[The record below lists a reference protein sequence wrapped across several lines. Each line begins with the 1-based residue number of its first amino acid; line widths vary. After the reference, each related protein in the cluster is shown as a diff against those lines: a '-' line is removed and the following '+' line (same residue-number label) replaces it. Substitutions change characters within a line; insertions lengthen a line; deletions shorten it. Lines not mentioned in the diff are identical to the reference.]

1 MPSLKII
8 LISLLSS
15 MAWLSAGCDE
25 YEREQLREAA
35 DDVGSAAGHV
45 GNATGSTFD
54 RARSGTAD
62 ALRNLGDK
70 IDANNDRVNQEVDQI
85 Q

>member
-1 MPSLKII
+1 MSSLKVA
-8 LISLLSS
+8 LIAVLPVV
-15 MAWLSAGCDE
+15 AVLSAGCDE
-25 YEREQLREAA
+25 YERDQLRQAA
-35 DDVGSAAGHV
+35 DDAGTAAGHV
-45 GNATGSTFD
+45 GNAADSAFD

-70 IDANNDRVNQEVDQI
+70 VDAHNDRINQEADQN